1 MNIVRALIG
10 VDRLQVHGVAHDVQ
24 LAGDSGPAVH
34 VAGFAGD
41 GQGLAAVV
49 ALHHRDGLG
58 DPGALIQQPTQRQ
71 RAFEAEERYNDWHA
85 RNSGLRN
92 AAEIDFG
99 SLREE
104 IACRLQTIRD
114 CCEGEG

>member
-1 MNIVRALIG
+1 MQAHRIPTLASAEDIEDHFTDALKLLRSVRRTLTDLL
-10 VDRLQVHGVAHDVQ
+10 DRV
-24 LAGDSGPAVH
+24 
-34 VAGFAGD
+34 GD
-41 GQGLAAVV
+41 GETGLLKEVGLKHSELES
-49 ALHHRDGLG
+49 ALK
-58 DPGALIQQPTQRQ
+58 

-85 RNSGLRN
+85 KHSGFRS

-99 SLREE
+99 ALREV